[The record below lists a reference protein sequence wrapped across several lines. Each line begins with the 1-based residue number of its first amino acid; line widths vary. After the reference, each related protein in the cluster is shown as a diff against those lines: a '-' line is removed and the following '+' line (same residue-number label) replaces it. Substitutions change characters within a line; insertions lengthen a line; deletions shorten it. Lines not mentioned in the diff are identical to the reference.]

1 MKYDHNRDGTTWFN
15 NSRPGQPEGIRTSPR
30 TPQENISNKVLQ
42 LYLKQISGMPKDKRF
57 CSVRE
62 NYCTSQT
69 SLTAQHDRCACTN
82 IVRAIILQSRIIF
95 FLNQQTVQSITKPVP
110 QSPLFALHLLVS
122 AHALHGPQSN
132 QGKAARSILL
142 TITHK
147 NDSVH
152 K

>member
-1 MKYDHNRDGTTWFN
+1 MGLWNLNRANFDARRLWNTTTIETEQ
-15 NSRPGQPEGIRTSPR
+15 PGSSTAGQDSQKGYVRARVLLRKTFQ
-30 TPQENISNKVLQ
+30 TKVLQ

-95 FLNQQTVQSITKPVP
+95 FLNQQTVQSITKLVP

-122 AHALHGPQSN
+122 AHALHGLQSN
-132 QGKAARSILL
+132 
-142 TITHK
+142 
-147 NDSVH
+147 
-152 K
+152 